1 MTQISNIRQLLTDAK
16 LGLLPHLDERLQRTK
31 KSFQERHKNL
41 EFQPYDL
48 LFSDCN
54 TLAANEPRPLI
65 TQSITLK
72 LSMTGTAKD
81 KFELLL
87 LASELQNTVDAAIFE
102 WSNREWHQ
110 LEKPLKRPITQITGG
125 LDSEFLQHP
134 AESCRV
140 TIYREFDLTYTL
152 IFENKE

>member
-1 MTQISNIRQLLTDAK
+1 MTQLSNIRQLLTDTK
-16 LGLLPHLDERLQRTK
+16 LGLLPHLDERLKRIE
-31 KSFQERHKNL
+31 KSFQERYKNL
-41 EFQPYDL
+41 QFQPYDL

-65 TQSITLK
+65 TQSIALK
-72 LSMTGTAKD
+72 LFMTASAED

-110 LEKPLKRPITQITGG
+110 FEKPLKRPITQITGG
-125 LDSEFLQHP
+125 LESEFLQNP
-134 AESCRV
+134 TDSCRI
-140 TIYREFDLTYTL
+140 TIYREFDLTYVLT
-152 IFENKE
+152 F